1 MAASFLI
8 SPSYI
13 YVLVLTVLHV
23 HSTEEHL
30 RSCELQGKYAE
41 AEVAKNR
48 LDELRKHEENRLK
61 EEVRSKQIAERL
73 GVEEAHMIEFQ
84 NFNKVGVVNIS

>member
-1 MAASFLI
+1 MAAGHRLTPRIFLT
-8 SPSYI
+8 S
-13 YVLVLTVLHV
+13 
-23 HSTEEHL
+23 STEEHL

-48 LDELRKHEENRLK
+48 LDDLRRHEENRRI

-73 GVEEAHMIEFQ
+73 GVEEVHMIELQKFKQ
-84 NFNKVGVVNIS
+84 VGITSSL